1 MATHRVT
8 PQELEHAAAQ
18 VGHAGDALTSARAA
32 LARLRAPDD
41 TRSPTALDEAT
52 RAFAASWELALA
64 DRDDGNGLG
73 DLRYPVERR
82 GTTRRV
88 TNGDAQ

>member
-1 MATHRVT
+1 MVRPSRSTTRGPRRDPVPVGDLWAERRPTLHS
-8 PQELEHAAAQ
+8 LEP
-18 VGHAGDALTSARAA
+18 L
-32 LARLRAPDD
+32 
-41 TRSPTALDEAT
+41 
-52 RAFAASWELALA
+52 LALA